1 MKSLSLQKRSAIND
15 EMGFI
20 IKIIERYYSDQ
31 AFKDSFGI
39 IGGMTVNLLYAVF
52 RAITGII
59 YSSIWFITVAVYY
72 FILAFMKAYLAIK
85 IRKKSKDYDYEL
97 NCYRKTAVFLFLLN
111 VSMGGMIYLTVRT
124 NSGFSYPGYIIY
136 VSAIYTFY
144 TFGVSVYNMVKQRKS
159 KSPIISASKI
169 INFVSAVMSVLTL
182 QTAMIAS
189 FSNNDENFR
198 RLMNTITGGCVYAIV
213 IATAIMML
221 VHSKKGDR
229 VCEQVGE

>member
-1 MKSLSLQKRSAIND
+1 MKLSSLQKKSAIND
-15 EMGFI
+15 EMNCVL
-20 IKIIERYYSDQ
+20 KIINRYYSYK

-52 RAITGII
+52 RTITGII
-59 YSSIWFITVAVYY
+59 YSSIWFVSIAIYY
-72 FILAFMKAYLAIK
+72 YILTFMKAYLAVK
-85 IRKKSKDYDYEL
+85 IRKKSKNFDYEL
-97 NCYRKTAVFLFLLN
+97 NCYRKTAVFLFILN

-159 KSPIISASKI
+159 KSQIISASKI
-169 INFVSAVMSVLTL
+169 INFVSAVMSVLAL
-182 QTAMIAS
+182 QTAMISS

-198 RLMNTITGGCVYAIV
+198 RLMNTITGRCVYAIV
-213 IATAIMML
+213 IATAIIML
-221 VHSKKGDR
+221 IHSKKGDR
-229 VCEQVGE
+229 ICEQVGE